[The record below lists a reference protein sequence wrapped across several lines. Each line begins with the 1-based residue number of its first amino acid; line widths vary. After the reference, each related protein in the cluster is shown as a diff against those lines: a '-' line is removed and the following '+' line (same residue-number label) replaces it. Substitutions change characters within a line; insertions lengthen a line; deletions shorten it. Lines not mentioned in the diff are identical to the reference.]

1 MIGRSSTTEDYGEC
15 YGFNLICSGIRM
27 DYLEWLD
34 TWCSEEKYPEE
45 TLYGVIEKTGGEMP
59 MATFPGWVKYK
70 DGDPLKGTSYE
81 VSYEIPEGF
90 FDNFA

>member
-1 MIGRSSTTEDYGEC
+1 MICLSALADHQSVPETGKEIRTKEGRQFYEIYCMPSATH
-15 YGFNLICSGIRM
+15 CSGIRM

-59 MATFPGWVKYK
+59 MATFP
-70 DGDPLKGTSYE
+70 DG
-81 VSYEIPEGF
+81 
-90 FDNFA
+90 